1 MNRWENYVWMAAGA
15 AALTVVGA
23 FTAKPL
29 LAQIK
34 AALVQNVDEPGRIPY
49 QSSAVFAQG
58 SPGCAG
64 PGCFSCTGTFC
75 ALSFTQIPSNKRLVV
90 TGVFGKVYVNTPGV
104 LEPIQLLVAGVGPLC
119 LFLPFYR
126 PARFRIPFPAAR
138 PTSPRSTRRGPC

>member
-1 MNRWENYVWMAAGA
+1 MNRWKNYVWMAAGV

-58 SPGCAG
+58 SPGPA
-64 PGCFSCTGTFC
+64 TGF
-75 ALSFTQIPSNKRLVV
+75 A
-90 TGVFGKVYVNTPGV
+90 
-104 LEPIQLLVAGVGPLC
+104 
-119 LFLPFYR
+119 
-126 PARFRIPFPAAR
+126 AAR
-138 PTSPRSTRRGPC
+138 GRSSPWRSSRSSDGS